1 MSAVITRC
9 SSDDFNDLVVL
20 VREFQK
26 EIAELAGCIDFE
38 PDMDLNAERLGDFLD
53 MPDYGVFLAKTP
65 KGHLLGYCSVFP
77 MQVGIREERFA
88 ILDQIYVRSDFRRQK
103 IGHDLLAQA
112 KHFARSCKCLRLQ
125 LTMSAFFRQD
135 TAVSFFDSEKF
146 YKTGGRKHKI
156 SLSAA

>member
-9 SSDDFNDLVVL
+9 TSEDFNDLVVL

-26 EIAELAGCIDFE
+26 ETASLAGYPDFE
-38 PDMDLNAERLGDFLD
+38 PDMELNSVRLEDFLD
-53 MPDYGVFLAKTP
+53 MPDYGVFMAKTP

-88 ILDQIYVRSDFRRQK
+88 ILDQIYVRADFRRQK
-103 IGHDLLAQA
+103 VGHDLLAQA

-125 LTMSAFFRQD
+125 LTMSAFFKQE

-146 YKTGGRKHKI
+146 YRTGGRKHKI
-156 SLSAA
+156 SLGSA